1 MSDYRVNITR
11 KITGKL
17 EDGKLILYHN
27 HQPIGELPVQDQALT
42 MYDGFELD
50 QAQSH
55 VYAVGSYAFED
66 HYAKNCDMG
75 WC

>member
-11 KITGKL
+11 KITGRL

-27 HQPIGELPVQDQALT
+27 HQPIGELPVQDQGMT
-42 MYDGFELD
+42 MYDGFEMD
-50 QAQSH
+50 QTH
-55 VYAVGSYAFED
+55 VYAVGAYAFED
-66 HYAKNCDMG
+66 EYAKNCDMG

>member
-11 KITGKL
+11 KITGRL

-27 HQPIGELPVQDQALT
+27 HQPIGELPVQDHGMT

-50 QAQSH
+50 QSH
-55 VYAVGSYAFED
+55 VYAVGTYAFEEE
-66 HYAKNCDMG
+66 YAKNCDMG

>member
-11 KITGKL
+11 KITGKF
-17 EDGKLILYHN
+17 EDGKLVLYHN
-27 HQPIGELPVQDQALT
+27 HQPIGELPVQGQDMT

-50 QAQSH
+50 QTH

-66 HYAKNCDMG
+66 QYANDCDMG

>member
-1 MSDYRVNITR
+1 MNDYRVNITR
-11 KITGKL
+11 KITARL
-17 EDGKLILYHN
+17 EAGKLILYHN
-27 HQPIGELPVQDQALT
+27 HQPIGELPVQDQGMT

-50 QAQSH
+50 QSH

-66 HYAKNCDMG
+66 EYAKNCDMG

>member
-27 HQPIGELPVQDQALT
+27 HQPIGELPVQGQGIT
-42 MYDGFELD
+42 MYDGFE
-50 QAQSH
+50 AEESR
-55 VYAVGSYAFED
+55 VYAVGAYSFED
-66 HYAKNCDMG
+66 QYAENCDMG
-75 WC
+75 WCP

>member
-11 KITGKL
+11 KITGKF
-17 EDGKLILYHN
+17 EGGKLILYHN
-27 HQPIGELPVQDQALT
+27 HQPIGELPVQGQGMT

-50 QAQSH
+50 QSH

-66 HYAKNCDMG
+66 QYAQNCDMG